1 MEAVKVKDMNQH
13 RKIQYDVAY
22 GQNCSDELVTEV
34 AGKRVLLATDP
45 QLWERYGKRFASL
58 KPQLVMTR
66 TMESQI
72 LAEEHAGLSA
82 FDLAIG
88 LGGGMAMDIAK
99 YHAWKAGKPVYQV
112 PTAISVDAMFSY
124 PIALR
129 VDGKV
134 QYVGEMI
141 PERIYCD
148 YSILQ
153 SAPPVMNRSGVCDL
167 LSCHTA
173 LFDWKLAVARGHSQM
188 DESLYEET
196 ARILQNVKDHLQEI
210 YDVTE
215 KGLRMLMEGFRFVA
229 VENYRIGHCQHEEGS
244 EHFFYYCL
252 EAQTRKHFLHGKV
265 INLGIFLMSLLQ
277 ENEVASIQSTLKGAG
292 VPIHP
297 ESMGISYDDIRNA
310 LRSCNQYVREKGYSY
325 SILNDREIT
334 DDFMDYAI
342 DRLRSEFD
350 PTPST

>member
-1 MEAVKVKDMNQH
+1 MSRVRTV
-13 RKIQYDVAY
+13 QYDVVY
-22 GQNCSDELVTEV
+22 GRDCSAELVAAA
-34 AGKRVLLATDP
+34 AGRRVLLVTDP
-45 QLWERYGKRFASL
+45 TLWTAYGNRFAAL
-58 KPQLVMTR
+58 EPQLVMTR
-66 TMESQI
+66 SMESR
-72 LAEEHAGLSA
+72 LLEEEHAALRP

-99 YHAWKAGKPVYQV
+99 YHAWKAGRPVYQV

-148 YSILQ
+148 FAIVQ

-173 LFDWKLAVARGHSQM
+173 LFDWKLAVARGHGRM
-188 DESLYEET
+188 DDELWQRT
-196 ARILQNVKDHLQEI
+196 AGILAEVKENLAEI
-210 YDVTE
+210 HDVSE
-215 KGLRMLMEGFRFVA
+215 RGLRMLMEGFRFVA
-229 VENYRIGHCQHEEGS
+229 VENLRVGHCQYEEGS

-252 EAQTRKHFLHGKV
+252 EALTRKHFLHGKV
-265 INLGIFLMSLLQ
+265 VNLGIFLMSLLQ
-277 ENEVASIQSTLKGAG
+277 DNEPEAIQSVLGRAG

-297 ESMGISYDDIRNA
+297 DSMGIGYADVREA
-310 LRSCNQYVREKGYSY
+310 LRSCNRYVRDKGYSY
-325 SILNDREIT
+325 SILNEREIT
-334 DDFMDYAI
+334 EAFI
-342 DRLRSEFD
+342 DRALDLLRSRFD
-350 PTPST
+350 PTAGT

>member
-1 MEAVKVKDMNQH
+1 MNQPQA
-13 RKIQYDVAY
+13 IDYNVIY
-22 GQNCSDELVTEV
+22 GHDCSAELLDT
-34 AGKRVLLATDP
+34 AARQRVLLVTDA
-45 QLWERYGKRFASL
+45 QLWEKYGARFASL
-58 KPQLVMTR
+58 DPQLVLTHS
-66 TMESQI
+66 MESSI
-72 LAEEHAGLSA
+72 LEAEHAALQP

-99 YHAWKAGKPVYQV
+99 YHAWKAAKPVYQV

-129 VDGKV
+129 IDGKV
-134 QYVGEMI
+134 QYVGQMF
-141 PERIYCD
+141 PEKIYCD
-148 YSILQ
+148 FAILQ

-188 DESLYEET
+188 DETLYHQTE
-196 ARILQNVKDHLQEI
+196 AILQEVKTNLHEI

-229 VENYRIGHCQHEEGS
+229 VENYRVGHCQYEEGS

-252 EAQTRKHFLHGKV
+252 EAQTRKHYLHGKV
-265 INLGIFLMSLLQ
+265 VNLGILLMSLLQ
-277 ENEVASIQSTLKGAG
+277 DNDVAGIQTILDRAG

-297 ESMGISYDDIRNA
+297 DSMGIGYHDIRRA

-325 SILNDREIT
+325 SILNEREIT
-334 DDFMDYAI
+334 EDFIDYAI
-342 DRLRSEFD
+342 DVLRSKFD
-350 PTPST
+350 PTA